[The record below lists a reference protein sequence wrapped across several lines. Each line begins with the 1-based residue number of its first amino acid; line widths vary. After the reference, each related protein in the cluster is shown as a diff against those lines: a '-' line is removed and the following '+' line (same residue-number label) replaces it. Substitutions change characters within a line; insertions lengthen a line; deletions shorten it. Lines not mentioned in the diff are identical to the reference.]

1 MSKQIPISLHFTF
14 QDYKNEEAKLNK
26 SIADNDQVFSKEKME
41 ESLKI
46 MEVLKI
52 GYFNTWIH
60 SSIYTDFSDKKEMVK
75 EMEKILN
82 KYPNIRISSLHYN
95 GSIFDLDEEQNI
107 RNREQMEKYVELIKK
122 LRPNAIVVHPGV
134 FGEGGFAK
142 NLPNYQKAVEVL
154 GEEKVKEL
162 VADNLRH
169 FGKVGAKYNIKIAVE
184 NIFKGRVYSKIPDL
198 ISLIEEVNLE
208 NVGYC
213 LDIGHAHYD
222 EVDIVNTIRLMKEK
236 LFELHLSDNAKDR
249 DAHLPIGFGTINWI
263 EIIKAL
269 KEIEYKG
276 TATFEFF
283 RWPTEDKEKG
293 IGLAIEM
300 WKNLEKIAENNYHT
314 LNYL

>member
-26 SIADNDQVFSKEKME
+26 SIADKDQVFSERKME
-41 ESLKI
+41 ESLN
-46 MEVLKI
+46 VLEKLNLK
-52 GYFNTWIH
+52 YFNTWIH
-60 SSIYTDFSDKKEMVK
+60 SSIYTDFSDRKEIVKIMEQHLKKHPSLK
-75 EMEKILN
+75 
-82 KYPNIRISSLHYN
+82 ISSLHYN

-107 RNREQMEKYVELIKK
+107 KNRKQMEKYVELIKNLK
-122 LRPNAIVVHPGV
+122 PNAIVVHPGV

-169 FGKVGAKYNIKIAVE
+169 FGKVAAKYNIKIAVE

-198 ISLIEEVNLE
+198 MSLIEDVNLE

-236 LFELHLSDNAKDR
+236 LFELHLSDNARDR

-263 EIIKAL
+263 ETIKAL

-283 RWPTEDKEKG
+283 RWPVEDKERG
-293 IGLAIEM
+293 IELAVEM
-300 WKNLEKIAENNYHT
+300 WQTLEKIAENGYHT
-314 LNYL
+314 LDYL